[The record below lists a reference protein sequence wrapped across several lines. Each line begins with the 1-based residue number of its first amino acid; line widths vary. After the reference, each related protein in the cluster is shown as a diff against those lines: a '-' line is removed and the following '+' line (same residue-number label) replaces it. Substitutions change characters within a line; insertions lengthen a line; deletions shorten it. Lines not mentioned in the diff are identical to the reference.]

1 MSDFDLVLDQ
11 YVNTNLCRNTPSV
24 LGAAASVLETVKE
37 IAREKSYQD
46 LQHS

>member
-1 MSDFDLVLDQ
+1 MSDFDLVHDQ
-11 YVNTNLCRNTPSV
+11 YVITNLCRNTPSV

-46 LQHS
+46 WQHS